1 MPCTKQRIKTVIM
14 GAAGRDFHN
23 FNVVYRNDASTE
35 VIAFTATQIPD
46 ISDRRYPPQLA
57 GPYYPDGIPIIDEA
71 GLEAICLS
79 HAVDRV
85 IFSYSDIS
93 HEQVMHKASVVLASG
108 ADFMLLG
115 PNRTMLRARVPVIAC
130 CAVRTGCGKSQTTR
144 WLSRRLKARGLK
156 VAVIRHPMPYGD
168 LEKQAVQRFAD
179 LIDLERA
186 NCTIEEREEYEPH
199 LAVGNVV
206 FAGVDYAKIVAL
218 AEKEADIILWDGGN
232 NDFSFI
238 RPDLHIVLVD
248 PLRPGNETTHH
259 PGEAVLRMADIVLIG
274 KVNSAAEADVQKVFD
289 NVRAIVP
296 HVPVICGA
304 SFVQLNQPELVRGK
318 RALVVEDGPTL
329 THGGMP
335 YGAGYIAAVEARA
348 AEIVDPRE
356 YAVNEITD
364 LYHRYPHIG
373 KVLPAVGYH
382 SKQLLDLQK
391 TIQNA
396 DVDVVITAT
405 PCDLAA
411 LIEIGKPVVRASYE
425 YSETAQPGLG
435 ELIESFLTKKG
446 LIAAQTK

>member
-1 MPCTKQRIKTVIM
+1 MTCTKPRIKVVIM

-35 VIAFTATQIPD
+35 VVAFTATQIPD
-46 ISDRRYPPQLA
+46 IAGRKYPPVLA
-57 GPYYPDGIPIIDEA
+57 GPYYPDGIPIVDEA
-71 GLEAICLS
+71 ELETVCRF

-93 HEQVMHKASVVLASG
+93 HEQVMHKASLVLANG

-115 PNRTMLRARVPVIAC
+115 PNRTMLQARVPVIAC

-168 LEKQAVQRFAD
+168 LEKQAVQRFDGLSDLNTAD
-179 LIDLERA
+179 
-186 NCTIEEREEYEPH
+186 CTIEEREEYEPH

-206 FAGVDYAKIVAL
+206 FAGVDYARIVAL
-218 AEKEADIILWDGGN
+218 AEQEADIILWDGGN

-274 KVNSAAEADVQKVFD
+274 KVNSAAEADVQRVAD
-289 NVRAIVP
+289 NVGAIVP
-296 HVPVICGA
+296 KASVIRGA
-304 SFVQLNQPELVRGK
+304 SIVQLSRPELVQGK

-356 YAVNEITD
+356 YAAPEISEV
-364 LYHRYPHIG
+364 YRRYPHIG

-382 SKQLLDLQK
+382 PKQLLDLQK
-391 TIQNA
+391 TIQAANA
-396 DVDVVITAT
+396 EVVVTAT
-405 PCDLAA
+405 PCDLGA
-411 LIEIGKPVVRASYE
+411 LIDIGKPVVRAAYE
-425 YSETAQPGLG
+425 YAETAQPGLG
-435 ELIESFLTKKG
+435 ELVESFLMKKG
-446 LIAAQTK
+446 LMTAETR